1 MARKQ
6 GGCGEPEMKSG
17 RLIRVDSSWW
27 KSGNRNTTDKS
38 GKRTAVPHAG
48 GSSTQG
54 HSVAAH
60 ERRSY
65 NIGIHNPLPVTRR
78 TDALTCAPANDGD
91 DLRKY
96 VLMDR
101 LRRCPAA
108 VRTLQQNLKLSRSK
122 GKRNHLPD
130 RDVGTECSFTDRN
143 S

>member
-48 GSSTQG
+48 DSSTQG

-65 NIGIHNPLPVTRR
+65 IGIHNPLPVTRR